1 LRRSNA
7 LPRQH
12 AAVQQPAMQSSD
24 GDVYAA
30 GSSVLDAA
38 YGSAGGAE
46 AEPYVL
52 SIEVQDIPG
61 VLNQVGGLGGCAPE
75 GCVGLTMRALGGLGA
90 LGAGQGRAGL
100 LVLLHGCWHTRM
112 PAGSPD
118 PTCLCRSPA
127 CLQVTGVV
135 ARRSYNVQSLAVGNS
150 EREGMSRITMV
161 VPGSSNGSVNLIK
174 QLNKLVHVEKVSGH
188 TGWDRALVQTG
199 KGMLHALGLGMLQI
213 TTHLQPQPLDA
224 NNLAALAPLLLP
236 RVCCGRLRS

>member
-1 LRRSNA
+1 
-7 LPRQH
+7 
-12 AAVQQPAMQSSD
+12 M
-24 GDVYAA
+24 
-30 GSSVLDAA
+30 GSSVGDWRF
-38 YGSAGGAE
+38 GSGW
-46 AEPYVL
+46 
-52 SIEVQDIPG
+52 
-61 VLNQVGGLGGCAPE
+61 
-75 GCVGLTMRALGGLGA
+75 
-90 LGAGQGRAGL
+90 GRAGQSRAAAACLVHSTAEAPAAAETCRPFL
-100 LVLLHGCWHTRM
+100 LP
-112 PAGSPD
+112 PALP
-118 PTCLCRSPA
+118 

-213 TTHLQPQPLDA
+213 TTHLQPQPLDT